1 MQLHFMNITTNKKR
15 RGAWLKAKS
24 WSRIDGNEKTLGS
37 GDVAIIRPSTPHS
50 ARTRTASRA
59 IVTTFRFVM
68 NYLGWHIRFTEL
80 ISDALQSARRREV
93 SHSNGRYAYVRF
105 ATMTFC
111 FSPGTSSMNSVT
123 EKCGCQCRCAYA
135 SGIHVSP

>member
-1 MQLHFMNITTNKKR
+1 MR
-15 RGAWLKAKS
+15 RLLDQETRRS
-24 WSRIDGNEKTLGS
+24 FLP
-37 GDVAIIRPSTPHS
+37 IRPTQLEP
-50 ARTRTASRA
+50 RLPVVEPLSR
-59 IVTTFRFVM
+59 TFRFVM

-80 ISDALQSARRREV
+80 ISDALQSARRREMC
-93 SHSNGRYAYVRF
+93 HSNGHHTYARF